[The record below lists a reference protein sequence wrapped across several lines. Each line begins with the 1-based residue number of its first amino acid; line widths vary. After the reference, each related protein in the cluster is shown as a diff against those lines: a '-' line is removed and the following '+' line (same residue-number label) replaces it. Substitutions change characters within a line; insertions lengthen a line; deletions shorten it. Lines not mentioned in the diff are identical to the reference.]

1 MGNNKGQKETTTTGK
16 QAENTFVSLNEHI
29 TVMPVLNS
37 SADGMASE
45 MHPMAKPMKAL
56 PFQ

>member
-1 MGNNKGQKETTTTGK
+1 MRNNKGQKETTTTNTR
-16 QAENTFVSLNEHI
+16 AEKTFISLNEHI

-37 SADGMASE
+37 SADGMASDI
-45 MHPMAKPMKAL
+45 HPMAKPVKAL

>member
-1 MGNNKGQKETTTTGK
+1 MGNNKGQKGTTTTGTR
-16 QAENTFVSLNEHI
+16 AEKTFVSLNEHI

-37 SADGMASE
+37 SADGMASD

>member
-1 MGNNKGQKETTTTGK
+1 MGNNKGQKETTTTGTR
-16 QAENTFVSLNEHI
+16 AEKTFVSLNEHI

-37 SADGMASE
+37 SADGMASD

>member
-1 MGNNKGQKETTTTGK
+1 MGNNKGQKETTPTGTR
-16 QAENTFVSLNEHI
+16 AEKTFVSLNEHI

-37 SADGMASE
+37 SADGMASD
-45 MHPMAKPMKAL
+45 MHPMAKPMKEL

>member
-1 MGNNKGQKETTTTGK
+1 MENNKGQKETTTPNTRAAK
-16 QAENTFVSLNEHI
+16 TFVNLNEHI

-45 MHPMAKPMKAL
+45 MHPMAKPVKAL